1 MNATKI
7 ANSMMQT
14 MVPSIHIYS
23 IVNENRDYL
32 WNHIP
37 FISPYVDY
45 LVGDIVIYIPCYI
58 IKYHVISVE

>member
-37 FISPYVDY
+37 FKSPYVDY
-45 LVGDIVIYIPCYI
+45 LVGDIVLYIY
-58 IKYHVISVE
+58 HAIS